1 MTFKDFPAPQPVALD
16 VALSWTA
23 SPDWTYETKL
33 DGKRALL
40 SAGALHGRARRYPLP
55 GKLPS
60 ALDGVTLDGE
70 LVGKTYFAF
79 DVLETGGQDVRQWP
93 LRARQRTLDALLRG
107 CPDWI
112 KAVPSARPGEA
123 GGTYLRAVLAAGGEG
138 IVAKHLGARYGKA
151 WFKVK
156 ARPTFD
162 VVVTSKAADRQSV
175 AVGQYRN
182 GALVPCGRVA
192 VPSPHRFA
200 RIQPGSVL
208 EVAAQG
214 RTRNGA
220 FREPSFVRLRDDKP
234 ETECTI

>member
-70 LVGKTYFAF
+70 LCGKTYFAF
-79 DVLETGGQDVRQWP
+79 DVRQP
-93 LRARQRTLDALLRG
+93 LHARKRTLAALQPLF
-107 CPDWI
+107 PDWLRL
-112 KAVPSARPGEA
+112 VPSAPPGTA
-123 GGTYLRAVLAAGGEG
+123 GGEYLRAVLGAGGEG
-138 IVAKHLGARYGKA
+138 VVAKSLAARYGKA
-151 WFKVK
+151 WLKVK
-156 ARPTFD
+156 ARQTFD
-162 VVVTSKAADRQSV
+162 VVAVSKSPDKQSV
-175 AVGQYRN
+175 LVGQYDN
-182 GALVPCGRVA
+182 GTLVPCGRVA

-220 FREPSFVRLRDDKP
+220 FREPAFLRLRTDKP
-234 ETECTI
+234 QTACIYE